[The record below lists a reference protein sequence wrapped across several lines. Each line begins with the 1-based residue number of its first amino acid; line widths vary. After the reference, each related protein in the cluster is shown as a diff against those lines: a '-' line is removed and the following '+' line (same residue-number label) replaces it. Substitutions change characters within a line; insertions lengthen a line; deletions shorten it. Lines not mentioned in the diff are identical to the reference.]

1 MRGAVR
7 KTNEK
12 FQEEA
17 KIKNQKVTVVG
28 KYVGSNKKVT
38 VKCNTCGKMFDMF
51 ACAVLEGCGCKSCSA
66 RKGMLTYSGLNYA
79 DVAELF
85 RKRGY

>member
-28 KYVGSNKKVT
+28 EYIGSNKRIT
-38 VKCNTCGKMFDMF
+38 VRCNICGKTYDMF
-51 ACAVLEGCGCKSCSA
+51 ACAVLQGYGCKSCSD
-66 RKGMLTYSGLNYA
+66 RKGMGI
-79 DVAELF
+79 
-85 RKRGY
+85 

>member
-28 KYVGSNKKVT
+28 KYVGSNKKVRCLICLLAQFLKAVGVKAVQREKECLLT
-38 VKCNTCGKMFDMF
+38 VDSIMRM
-51 ACAVLEGCGCKSCSA
+51 SQ
-66 RKGMLTYSGLNYA
+66 NYFVNV
-79 DVAELF
+79 DISL
-85 RKRGY
+85 

>member
-28 KYVGSNKKVT
+28 KYVGSNKKGN
-38 VKCNTCGKMFDMF
+38 CEMQH
-51 ACAVLEGCGCKSCSA
+51 L
-66 RKGMLTYSGLNYA
+66 R
-79 DVAELF
+79 
-85 RKRGY
+85 